1 MRISFN
7 YLPNIKKIFYIIFVL
22 IQIAPFANVSAI
34 TPSQKQLFDEGIYY
48 YNYNSGTCNQL
59 TDYIGNGPA
68 EGLAFPDVTSVPD
81 LVTNIDNYI
90 VNIRPNSPFVGMGNQ
105 FVAAGQKY
113 NVNPALV
120 VALAYKEEGLGTA
133 DNFTTKSSHDS
144 FGTIGITGF
153 NNDKYGFA
161 IFDSFEASIDPVT
174 KYVSDSFVLSTG
186 AYYSINIYQMM
197 THYTPDGVEAATQLT
212 LEVMH
217 KILDPIVSNSNA
229 STNIDQTL
237 SDIQSN
243 CGSSSSSDSSSSDSS
258 SSGSGGVSYS
268 GTANGFSLTG
278 PNAMAHFYQ
287 GDPRWANKLYGS
299 WTIKDNGC
307 GITSVAMVVDTL
319 KNLNYTPDYYATKYG
334 GYDTQGG
341 SSWSLFPA
349 VAKDFGLNEENLGTN
364 LASAA
369 DYIRTGGLVIISVK
383 AGAFTTGGHLMVIR
397 AIDASGNFYLANP
410 GAWFNANSTETTG
423 YSASYLINQGALYNL
438 FGFKK

>member
-1 MRISFN
+1 
-7 YLPNIKKIFYIIFVL
+7 
-22 IQIAPFANVSAI
+22 
-34 TPSQKQLFDEGIYY
+34 
-48 YNYNSGTCNQL
+48 
-59 TDYIGNGPA
+59 
-68 EGLAFPDVTSVPD
+68 
-81 LVTNIDNYI
+81 VTNIDNYI

-144 FGTIGITGF
+144 FGTTGITGF
-153 NNDKYGFA
+153 NNDTYGFA

-174 KYVSDSFVLSTG
+174 KYVRDSFVLSTG

-197 THYTPDGVEAATQLT
+197 KHYTPDGVGAATQLT

-243 CGSSSSSDSSSSDSS
+243 CGSSSSSGSS

-349 VAKDFGLNEENLGTN
+349 VAKDFGLKEEDLGTN

-369 DYIRTGGLVIISVK
+369 DYIRTGGLVIISVR